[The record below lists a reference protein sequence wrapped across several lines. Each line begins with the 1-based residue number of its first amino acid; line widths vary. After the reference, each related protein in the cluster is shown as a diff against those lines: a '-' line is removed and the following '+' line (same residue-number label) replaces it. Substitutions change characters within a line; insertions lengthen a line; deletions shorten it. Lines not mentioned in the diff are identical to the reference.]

1 MFTEGIAYFFF
12 GFAFLSSLLAV
23 FARKTLYNVLSLIV
37 LFFAVGVLFVFVHAA
52 FLGMVLMIVYVGA
65 VTVFFL
71 FSVMMFGSRLEI
83 IPKRSF
89 KKKIGALAFGMLF
102 LLNVCALLWLSYQ
115 GSDTASSTIQTGEVP
130 VFSLIGELL
139 YTTYVLPFQMV
150 GLILFVAIIGG
161 ISLILKH
168 RKETKRQDV
177 FKKIN
182 KKDGGKV
189 T

>member
-1 MFTEGIAYFFF
+1 MFF
-12 GFAFLSSLLAV
+12 GFPFLPILLAV

-130 VFSLIGELL
+130 VFSLIGDFL
-139 YTTYVLPFQMV
+139 YTTYVLPFKMV
-150 GLILFVAIIGG
+150 GLILFVMIIWG

-168 RKETKRQDV
+168 RKETKEMRRHV
-177 FKKIN
+177 YRSAIPVN
-182 KKDGGKV
+182 
-189 T
+189 